1 MLAELEDMWHSSTS
15 HLLCTTDAA
24 QVVDEGYSRYLLH
37 NANRMGSIT
46 GDDASYYPSFIAA
59 SPTAGDSLDDSGR
72 SSAAADASFS
82 WSASHWWHTGSFA
95 APKPNVS
102 PSMSGLHSGPYA
114 SGGSSIPGAPVMSVA
129 RRVLQNLRAEDEGAA
144 LHPLESSGGC
154 YVLVLPVPPHE
165 VVWATKAWCNMSG
178 CELDDIVGR
187 PLHVLP
193 VFDSSAFV
201 KLKSGS
207 QRKGSLAAELEAPRS
222 RCADLANAVSS
233 VFCGDTRSSATVEN
247 ANATSLFFKSINSR
261 YLHRARS
268 CHAILNVLDASSRSW
283 NISSTQRRANTFSRR
298 IAARLSMVAA
308 PKPSRGPSNEA
319 ADGPNID
326 KTAANIC
333 SKFSLHAYPIYQ
345 RTMTTSPIAIT
356 PTPNMRV
363 PKAKSGLF
371 GVGSLGQ

>member
-1 MLAELEDMWHSSTS
+1 MD
-15 HLLCTTDAA
+15 
-24 QVVDEGYSRYLLH
+24 YLLSTFLPCYNLHKH
-37 NANRMGSIT
+37 NVLFSTHYIK
-46 GDDASYYPSFIAA
+46 GDDTSYYPSFIAA
-59 SPTAGDSLDDSGR
+59 SPGAENHDDSR
-72 SSAAADASFS
+72 TSAADVSFS

-95 APKPNVS
+95 APKHNAAAS
-102 PSMSGLHSGPYA
+102 AGIAGANSGISGLHSGLYG
-114 SGGSSIPGAPVMSVA
+114 SGGSSIPGAPVMSLA

-187 PLHVLP
+187 PLHTLP
-193 VFDSSAFV
+193 VFDPSAFV

-233 VFCGDTRSSATVEN
+233 VFCGDSRSSAMVEN

-308 PKPSRGPSNEA
+308 PKTTRGPSSEA
-319 ADGPNID
+319 EGPNID
-326 KTAANIC
+326 RTAANIR

-356 PTPNMRV
+356 PTPSVRV
-363 PKAKSGLF
+363 PKVKSGLF